1 MNWPYTF
8 DFTNASE
15 PDVRGSLHLMP
26 PKLVDA
32 TKSSTDAFREGKLL
46 LGNGRELDLMLYHNL
61 HTSAFFYLSDVVV
74 TPQLHNLLG
83 LSDEFLGIDHL
94 QLPGQ
99 FILGGHR
106 TRLVH
111 QAVAAMMQASPWIE
125 MLQHARQDT
134 LAVFPILREGA
145 KYGIVEALCDDYN
158 YVADEILV
166 DAHHVDAPDVPG
178 YGRRTRI
185 AVFKDNDL
193 NQHQRNAM
201 KTAIVGDS
209 IASGTVLISV
219 VEALCKRYVN
229 LENIE
234 IVAPFA
240 ALRGLAR
247 LAAYALPDVRI
258 RVHAFE
264 SVLHALPP
272 DYYWSAHFAE
282 PAFHFDAA
290 REAAYRAWW
299 GQDEAGNWIADTAC
313 AGYGWSEAFF
323 NPPHHLRM
331 VNEQLQSRHNLG
343 PADVMTRN
351 LSLAL

>member
-8 DFTNASE
+8 DYTHASE
-15 PDVRGSLHLMP
+15 PEIRGEFHLSP
-26 PKLVDA
+26 PKLVGT
-32 TKSSTDAFREGKLL
+32 TKSSSDAFREATLA
-46 LGNGRELDLMLYHNL
+46 LDDGSRLDVVLYHNPF
-61 HTSAFFYLSDVVV
+61 TTAFFYLSDVAISS
-74 TPQLHNLLG
+74 QLRG
-83 LSDEFLGIDHL
+83 LFGLPDGFPEETKL

-111 QAVAAMMQASPWIE
+111 RAVAAMMQAPPWTV
-125 MLQHARQDT
+125 MLRQAVQDS

-166 DAHHVDAPDVPG
+166 DAHHVDDPNVPG

-193 NQHQRNAM
+193 DQQQRDAM
-201 KTAIVGDS
+201 QTAIVGDS

-219 VEALCKRYVN
+219 VEALCQRYVN
-229 LENIE
+229 LKNIE

-247 LAAYALPDVRI
+247 LTAYAKPGLQL

-264 SVLHALPP
+264 SVLNALPP
-272 DYYWSAHFAE
+272 DYYWSAHFSM

-290 REAAYRAWW
+290 LEEAYRNWW
-299 GQDEAGNWIADTAC
+299 GQDDAGNWIADTAC
-313 AGYGWSEAFF
+313 AGYGWSESFF
-323 NPPHHLRM
+323 NPPQHLRM
-331 VNEQLQSRHNLG
+331 VNEQLLSRHNL
-343 PADVMTRN
+343 ALTDVLVRN
-351 LSLAL
+351 QSVAF

>member
-15 PDVRGSLHLMP
+15 PEIQGDFHLMS
-26 PKLVDA
+26 PKPVGA
-32 TKSSTDAFREGKLL
+32 AKSSSDAFREGKLV
-46 LGNGRELDLMLYHNL
+46 LGNGRGLDVLLYHNPY
-61 HTSAFFYLSDVVV
+61 TSAFFYLGEVAVS
-74 TPQLHNLLG
+74 PQLCG
-83 LSDEFLGIDHL
+83 LFGLPAAVSELDHL

-106 TRLVH
+106 TRVVH
-111 QAVAAMMQASPWIE
+111 RAVAAMMQAPPWISL
-125 MLQHARQDT
+125 LQDARQDT

-193 NQHQRNAM
+193 DQYQRDTM

-247 LAAYALPDVRI
+247 LAAYATPGIRVRI
-258 RVHAFE
+258 HAFE
-264 SVLHALPP
+264 SVLNALPP

-282 PAFHFDAA
+282 PAFHFDAGL
-290 REAAYRAWW
+290 EEAYRAWW

-331 VNEQLQSRHNLG
+331 VNEQLQSRHNLHL
-343 PADVMTRN
+343 ADVMVRN
-351 LSLAL
+351 LSVAL